1 VRAVDGRGRHRY
13 RIDMLSF
20 GIFDHLDDNGAPRAV
35 QFEERLKLVELIEAE
50 GFYGYHLAEHHSTP
64 LGTVPCPSVFL
75 AALAQ
80 RTQRIRFGPLVYV
93 LPLHH
98 PLRLYEEIC
107 MLDHMS
113 GGRLLLG
120 VGRGGA
126 LLEHQRYGVEPKSA
140 QAMYHEA
147 FEVLMH
153 AFSRDV
159 LDFDGTFYH
168 FKDFVITAKPLQR
181 PHPPIWY
188 GAPNPEAIG
197 WAAPRGVNVVSL
209 GPAARARD
217 ISIRYR
223 GEWAALKRNG
233 DELPMIGLTRHIVVA
248 ETDAEAQRI
257 AHAAYPS
264 WRGAMGFLWERSAV
278 DFVLAGIYPKS
289 FAELQAIG
297 HGIAGSP
304 ATVRAY
310 LDDLKRETGINY
322 LLAQMVFG
330 TMRHADAATS
340 LRLFAREVMPAFKR
354 QVVGGRV

>member
-1 VRAVDGRGRHRY
+1 
-13 RIDMLSF
+13 MLTF
-20 GIFDHLDDNGAPRAV
+20 GVFDHLDDNGTPRGV
-35 QFEERLKLVELIEAE
+35 QFEERLKLVEVLEAE
-50 GFYGYHLAEHHSTP
+50 GFYAYHLAEHHSTP

-80 RTQRIRFGPLVYV
+80 RTRRIRFGPLVYV

-98 PLRLYEEIC
+98 PLRLYEEVC

-126 LLEHQRYGVEPKSA
+126 LLEHQRYGIDPATA

-147 FEVLMH
+147 FEVLMR
-153 AFSRDV
+153 ACTADV
-159 LDFDGTFYH
+159 LDFDGRFYR
-168 FKDFVITAKPLQR
+168 FKDFVVTTKPLQR

-188 GAPNPEAIG
+188 GAPNAEAIG

-217 ISIRYR
+217 VSIRYR
-223 GEWAALKRNG
+223 GEWTALRRKG
-233 DELPMIGLTRHIVVA
+233 DDLPMIGITRHIVVA
-248 ETDAEAQRI
+248 ETDGEAQRI
-257 AHAAYPS
+257 ARDAYAG
-264 WRGAMGFLWERSAV
+264 WRDAMGFIWERSAV

-289 FAELQAIG
+289 FEELQAIG
-297 HGIAGSP
+297 HGIAGTP
-304 ATVRAY
+304 TTVRAY

-322 LLAQMVFG
+322 LLGQMVFG
-330 TMRHADAATS
+330 NMSFATAATS

-354 QVVGGRV
+354 QVSGTRV

>member
-1 VRAVDGRGRHRY
+1 
-13 RIDMLSF
+13 MLSF
-20 GIFDHLDDNGAPRAV
+20 GVFDHLDDNGAPRAV

-80 RTQRIRFGPLVYV
+80 RTRRIRFGPLVYV

-107 MLDHMS
+107 MLDHLS

-126 LLEHQRYGVEPKSA
+126 LLEHQRYGVEPKTA

-147 FEVLMH
+147 FEVLMR
-153 AFSRDV
+153 ACASDV

-181 PHPPIWY
+181 PYPPIWY

-197 WAAPRGVNVVSL
+197 WAAPRAVNVVSL

-223 GEWAALKRNG
+223 AEWAALKRKG
-233 DELPMIGLTRHIVVA
+233 DDLPMIGITRHIVVA

-257 AHAAYPS
+257 ARDAYPS
-264 WRGAMGFLWERSAV
+264 WREAMGFLWERSAV

-322 LLAQMVFG
+322 LLGQMVFG
-330 TMRHADAATS
+330 TMRYADAATS
-340 LRLFAREVMPAFKR
+340 LRLFAREVMPAFTR

>member
-1 VRAVDGRGRHRY
+1 
-13 RIDMLSF
+13 MLKF
-20 GIFDHLDDNGAPRAV
+20 GIFDHLDDNGSPRAT
-35 QFEERLKLVELIEAE
+35 QFEERLKLVELLEAE
-50 GFYGYHLAEHHSTP
+50 NYHAYHLAEHHSTP
-64 LGTVPCPSVFL
+64 LGIVPCPSVFL

-80 RTQRIRFGPLVYV
+80 RTRRIRFGPLVYV

-126 LLEHQRYGVEPKSA
+126 LLEHARYGVDPAVA

-147 FEVLMH
+147 FEVLMR
-153 AFSRDV
+153 ACATDV
-159 LDFDGTFYH
+159 LNFDGRFYR
-168 FKDFVITAKPLQR
+168 FKDFVVSAKPLQR

-188 GAPNPEAIG
+188 GAPNADAIG

-223 GEWAALKRNG
+223 GEWAALGRKG
-233 DELPMIGLTRHIVVA
+233 DALPMIGITRHIVVA
-248 ETDAEAQRI
+248 ETDADAQRI
-257 AHAAYPS
+257 ARDAYPS
-264 WRGAMGFLWERSAV
+264 WRDAMEFIWQRSSV
-278 DFVLAGIYPKS
+278 DFALAGIYPKS
-289 FAELQAIG
+289 FEELQAIG

-304 ATVRAY
+304 ATVRTY
-310 LDDLKRETGINY
+310 LDDLKRETGVNY
-322 LLAQMVFG
+322 VLGQMVFG
-330 TMRHADAATS
+330 TMRFDAAAAS
-340 LRLFAREVMPAFKR
+340 LRLFAREVIPAFKR
-354 QVVGGRV
+354 QVAGTRV

>member
-1 VRAVDGRGRHRY
+1 
-13 RIDMLSF
+13 MLSF
-20 GIFDHLDDNGAPRAV
+20 GIFDHVDDNGSPRGE
-35 QFEERLKLVELIEAE
+35 QFEDRIRLVELLEAE
-50 GFYGYHLAEHHSTP
+50 GFYGYHLAEHHATP

-80 RTQRIRFGPLVYV
+80 RTRRIRFGPLVYV

-126 LLEHQRYGVEPKSA
+126 LLEHARYGVEPATA

-147 FEVLMH
+147 FEVLMR
-153 AFSRDV
+153 ACATDV
-159 LDFDGTFYH
+159 LDFDGKFYH
-168 FKDFVITAKPLQR
+168 FKDFLITAKPLQR

-223 GEWAALKRNG
+223 KEWGALGRKG
-233 DELPMIGLTRHIVVA
+233 DDLPMIGITRHIVVA
-248 ETDAEAQRI
+248 DTDAQAQRI
-257 AHAAYPS
+257 AREAYLP
-264 WRGAMGFLWERSAV
+264 WREAIGFLWERSKV
-278 DFVLAGIYPKS
+278 DFVLAGIYPKT
-289 FAELQAIG
+289 FDELQAVG
-297 HGIAGSP
+297 HGIAGAP
-304 ATVRAY
+304 ATVRDY
-310 LDDLKRETGINY
+310 LKDLERETGINY
-322 LLAQMVFG
+322 LLGQMVFG
-330 TMRHADAATS
+330 TMKFADAARS
-340 LRLFAREVMPAFKR
+340 LQLFAREVMPAFKR
-354 QVVGGRV
+354 QFAGQRV